1 MATTKDPFGGHVT
14 RRTIVGAPEKEE
26 KRATLQEKIEQLRNA
41 RADSADAMLLENEIA
56 RLRNETMKL
65 DQEYYNNRNYL
76 NERVKELGGNPVD
89 GNGGQPAQPA
99 PFTGSSKLLL
109 DVISLAEKGGLPPDV
124 ISNMVA
130 QILSRQPQYYPYGYP
145 PPQQPPAA
153 QQPQHE
159 SNVLLSTFGKIV
171 EKSFDN
177 QMKPQEN
184 TELAVLKTK
193 MEMQEMLFNKELQGI
208 KEILLDGKRDARSP
222 AEQMTDNIKSM
233 GLLMS
238 AIKSLQPEQKVPSAT
253 DSELA
258 FKYQD
263 RQWQHEEAKINAE
276 VQKAEIASRMQVE
289 REKLEQSRQNIS
301 MVPELIGGVIAQGV
315 LEGFKK
321 EPAGNNAPPPQPPAQ
336 KQVIN
341 LDVSKSKDKAHG
353 PITIKC
359 PDCGT
364 PVTFVTSAKKARCS
378 ACPAFFNIIL
388 HETEGGQ
395 TSIEANRAISD
406 DNEDYGRG
414 Q

>member
-41 RADSADAMLLENEIA
+41 RADSADAMLLENEVA

-109 DVISLAEKGGLPPDV
+109 DVISLAEKGGIPPDV
-124 ISNMVA
+124 VSNMIA

-153 QQPQHE
+153 QNQPHE
-159 SNVLLSTFGKIV
+159 STVLMNTFGKIV
-171 EKSFDN
+171 EKSFEN
-177 QMKPQEN
+177 QIKPHES
-184 TELAVLKTK
+184 TELTVLKTK
-193 MEMQEMLFNKELQGI
+193 MEMQEMMLNKELQGI
-208 KEILLDGKRDARSP
+208 KEILLEKGRDTRTPS
-222 AEQMTDNIKSM
+222 EQMTDSIKSM
-233 GLLMS
+233 GTLL
-238 AIKSLQPEQKVPSAT
+238 AALKTLQPEQKAPAAG
-253 DSELA
+253 DAELR
-258 FKYQD
+258 FKYQE
-263 RQWQHEEAKINAE
+263 REWLHEETKAE
-276 VQKAEIASRMQVE
+276 NEIKKMEIASKMQVE
-289 REKLEQSRQNIS
+289 REKLEQSRQNIA

-321 EPAGNNAPPPQPPAQ
+321 EPAGNNAPPPAQ